1 MVPAVIATLLTP
13 VVVVA
18 VVARSPATLARPLI
32 LSATSNV
39 NVVFASP
46 YTFDFVSAVMLRVFL
61 VITCSP
67 SLAKV
72 TLYNELTV
80 PPYA

>member
-1 MVPAVIATLLTP
+1 MLTP

-32 LSATSNV
+32 LSATVNV
-39 NVVFASP
+39 NVGFASP
-46 YTFDFVSAVMLRVFL
+46 YTFNLSAALILRVFL
-61 VITCSP
+61 VITCSR

-72 TLYNELTV
+72 TMFDELTV